1 MYSEKELEE
10 KFENM
15 LQISFDKNSV
25 AQWSLLKRVLV
36 YIFYT
41 LLIFIIGLFSIAK
54 KIILLRFL
62 QIRKDF
68 KTMSNMD
75 GIVRKHFTI

>member
-1 MYSEKELEE
+1 MDSEKELQE

-25 AQWSLLKRVLV
+25 SQWSLLKRVLV

-41 LLIFIIGLFSIAK
+41 LLIFIMSLFSIAK

-62 QIRKDF
+62 QIPSIFD
-68 KTMSNMD
+68 TMRNMD
-75 GIVRKHFTI
+75 AILRKHFTI

>member
-41 LLIFIIGLFSIAK
+41 LLIFIMSLFSIAK
-54 KIILLRFL
+54 KIILFRFL
-62 QIRKDF
+62 QIPSIFD
-68 KTMSNMD
+68 TMRNMD
-75 GIVRKHFTI
+75 AILRKHFII

>member
-1 MYSEKELEE
+1 MDSEKELQE

-25 AQWSLLKRVLV
+25 SQWSLLKRVFV

-41 LLIFIIGLFSIAK
+41 LLIFIMSLFSIAK
-54 KIILLRFL
+54 KIILFRFL
-62 QIRKDF
+62 QIPSIFD
-68 KTMSNMD
+68 TMRNMD
-75 GIVRKHFTI
+75 AILRKHFTI